1 MDVYKTPGSELI
13 EENNRPYKPVK
24 GILVGLSYTILL
36 ATIISMIW
44 LFAFGALLGFDLTSP
59 NLETE
64 MANSTLYMI
73 SDTIVSTIILFLGG
87 RAIGKRT
94 PGKELKFGV
103 ILAVITAIIYL
114 ILMIA
119 TESLKTFPLIY
130 ILITFVITAIA
141 VPYGSKST
149 AKT

>member
-1 MDVYKTPGSELI
+1 MDAYKTPESELI
-13 EENNRPYKPVK
+13 NDNNRPYKPIK
-24 GILVGLSYTILL
+24 GVLIGLIYTIVL

-44 LFAFGALLGFDLTSP
+44 LFAFGAILGFDLTSP
-59 NLETE
+59 NLESE
-64 MANSTLYMI
+64 MANSTPYMI
-73 SDTIVSTIILFLGG
+73 SDAIVSAILLFLGG
-87 RAIGKRT
+87 RAVGKRT

-103 ILAVITAIIYL
+103 ILAIITAIIYL

-130 ILITFVITAIA
+130 ILMTFVITAIV